1 MNCATVNNFIMD
13 NIITEEIRVQREAMD
28 EIIHQ
33 TKTLEIELYVIKT
46 LSVLFRT
53 IICEF
58 ESTYER
64 PPTKDELIWVCSEKM
79 HRDIRKLLD
88 S

>member
-1 MNCATVNNFIMD
+1 MNYVPVNNFMD
-13 NIITEEIRVQREAMD
+13 SIVIEEIRVQREAME

-33 TKTLEIELYVIKT
+33 TKTPEVELYVIKT

-79 HRDIRKLLD
+79 QRDIRKLLD